1 MNDINSK
8 GRDIYFW
15 MLQSWTLLVSVLD
28 CVCYLMVIWITSWKQ
43 TASSCWSF
51 CSVHRADYCPRRC
64 LPSLVHPWCMHF
76 SVQLKN
82 QFLEKEVQ
90 LISSPFGLPENE
102 KSTSRGIFA
111 QQKEKQNSE
120 MCIPFACFLNKIK
133 NKFRHAYHGC
143 LVKLVH
149 ACLTAKKVR

>member
-1 MNDINSK
+1 MC
-8 GRDIYFW
+8 
-15 MLQSWTLLVSVLD
+15 MLLDGHKNYIMKANCFFLLILLFCSQSRLLPKEMSVLLGSPLTTHLG
-28 CVCYLMVIWITSWKQ
+28 CV
-43 TASSCWSF
+43 
-51 CSVHRADYCPRRC
+51 
-64 LPSLVHPWCMHF
+64 HF
-76 SVQLKN
+76 SVQLKH
-82 QFLEKEVQ
+82 QVLEKEVQ
-90 LISSPFGLPENE
+90 LISSPFDLPDNK